1 MIDYLDRIYER
12 LITDDSI
19 YVYGFIL
26 FEKAIMK
33 NSYNMKIMNFHKLI
47 FIATM
52 IAHKLHDDFGIRL
65 IFRMLQ

>member
-33 NSYNMKIMNFHKLI
+33 NSYNSII
-47 FIATM
+47 E
-52 IAHKLHDDFGIRL
+52 
-65 IFRMLQ
+65 